1 MSSTAS
7 LASILSLTSM
17 RFSESDLTKEVEMI
31 GTLSD
36 KKSTLE
42 NPKSVRILRR
52 ILCDYLEVEATPNC
66 PLYQYLRS
74 KTLVKYFERK
84 LIRKDEVII
93 DIGDKANNVFIIEE
107 GSVEITKDS
116 DYCNDNTEATIH
128 QRIAKLSSGAVFG
141 N

>member
-1 MSSTAS
+1 
-7 LASILSLTSM
+7 
-17 RFSESDLTKEVEMI
+17 MI

-116 DYCNDNTEATIH
+116 DYCNDNTEANIH